1 MTQTPILEVRHL
13 YKIFAPL
20 DFRGEKKMAYKLL
33 ELGAT
38 RQDVLEATG
47 MTAAVTDVSFR
58 VGKGEIFVLIGL
70 SGSGKSTLV
79 RCLNMLHRPS
89 RGEVLIDGEDIT
101 AYDEVKLQKL
111 RRTKISMVF
120 QNGGLLAHRDVMG
133 NVGYGLEIRGV
144 KKAEREAK
152 ALEMIRMVGLEGHER
167 ESLDS
172 LSGGMRQRVGIAR
185 ALASDP
191 DILLMD
197 EAFSALDPLVKNDL
211 QFELLRIQ
219 EQTGKTIIFI
229 THDINEAFKL
239 GSRVGILR
247 DGRMIQLDTPEKM
260 LSAPANDYVRRFIDS
275 VDTTKVL
282 TVKHIMTVPGS
293 VIKKTDGANV
303 ALNSMRASGVSSA
316 YVVSDYMHFD
326 GIITLEGAL
335 SVRDGKKTFEEA
347 IIREVPFVRNLDA
360 PVSSIV
366 PLAAKT
372 QYPLAPVSSIVPL
385 AAKTQY
391 PLAVVDEHDVFRG
404 IVTKASVLSSLSV

>member
-47 MTAAVTDVSFR
+47 RTAAVTDVSFR

-144 KKAEREAK
+144 KKEEREAK

-372 QYPLAPVSSIVPL
+372 QYPLA
-385 AAKTQY
+385 
-391 PLAVVDEHDVFRG
+391 VVDEHDVFRG

>member
-144 KKAEREAK
+144 KKEEREAK

-191 DILLMD
+191 DFLLMD

-372 QYPLAPVSSIVPL
+372 QYPLA
-385 AAKTQY
+385 
-391 PLAVVDEHDVFRG
+391 VVDEHDVFRG

>member
-372 QYPLAPVSSIVPL
+372 QYPLA
-385 AAKTQY
+385 
-391 PLAVVDEHDVFRG
+391 VVDEHDVFRG

>member
-229 THDINEAFKL
+229 THNINEAFKL

-366 PLAAKT
+366 PL
-372 QYPLAPVSSIVPL
+372 V
-385 AAKTQY
+385 AKTQY

>member
-144 KKAEREAK
+144 KKEEREAK
-152 ALEMIRMVGLEGHER
+152 ALEMIRMVGLEVHER

-372 QYPLAPVSSIVPL
+372 QYPLA
-385 AAKTQY
+385 
-391 PLAVVDEHDVFRG
+391 VVDEHDVFRG

>member
-144 KKAEREAK
+144 KKEEREAK

-247 DGRMIQLDTPEKM
+247 DGRMIQHDTPEKM

-372 QYPLAPVSSIVPL
+372 QYPLA
-385 AAKTQY
+385 
-391 PLAVVDEHDVFRG
+391 VVDEHDVFRG

>member
-144 KKAEREAK
+144 KKEEREAK

-191 DILLMD
+191 NILLMD

-372 QYPLAPVSSIVPL
+372 QYPLA
-385 AAKTQY
+385 
-391 PLAVVDEHDVFRG
+391 VVDEHDVFRG

>member
-197 EAFSALDPLVKNDL
+197 EAFSALDPLVKKDL

-347 IIREVPFVRNLDA
+347 IIRGVPFVRNLD
-360 PVSSIV
+360 
-366 PLAAKT
+366 
-372 QYPLAPVSSIVPL
+372 APVSSIVPL

>member
-347 IIREVPFVRNLDA
+347 IIRGVPFVRNLD
-360 PVSSIV
+360 
-366 PLAAKT
+366 
-372 QYPLAPVSSIVPL
+372 APVSSIVPL

>member
-191 DILLMD
+191 DILLME

-372 QYPLAPVSSIVPL
+372 QYPLA
-385 AAKTQY
+385 
-391 PLAVVDEHDVFRG
+391 VVDEHDVFRG

>member
-38 RQDVLEATG
+38 RQDVLETTG

-372 QYPLAPVSSIVPL
+372 QYPLA
-385 AAKTQY
+385 
-391 PLAVVDEHDVFRG
+391 VVDEHDVFRG

>member
-144 KKAEREAK
+144 KKEEREAK

-260 LSAPANDYVRRFIDS
+260 LSVPANDYVRRFIDS

-372 QYPLAPVSSIVPL
+372 QYPLA
-385 AAKTQY
+385 
-391 PLAVVDEHDVFRG
+391 VVDEHDVFRG

>member
-120 QNGGLLAHRDVMG
+120 QNGGLLAHRDVMC

-144 KKAEREAK
+144 KKEEREAK

-282 TVKHIMTVPGS
+282 TVKHIMPVPGS

-372 QYPLAPVSSIVPL
+372 QYPLA
-385 AAKTQY
+385 
-391 PLAVVDEHDVFRG
+391 VVDEHDVFRG

>member
-144 KKAEREAK
+144 KKEEREAK

-275 VDTTKVL
+275 VDTIKVL

-372 QYPLAPVSSIVPL
+372 QYPLA
-385 AAKTQY
+385 
-391 PLAVVDEHDVFRG
+391 VVDEHDVFRG

>member
-79 RCLNMLHRPS
+79 RCINMLHRPS

-372 QYPLAPVSSIVPL
+372 QYPLA
-385 AAKTQY
+385 
-391 PLAVVDEHDVFRG
+391 VVDEHDVFRG

>member
-282 TVKHIMTVPGS
+282 TDKHIMTVPGS

-372 QYPLAPVSSIVPL
+372 QYPLA
-385 AAKTQY
+385 
-391 PLAVVDEHDVFRG
+391 VVDEHDVFRG

>member
-144 KKAEREAK
+144 KKKEREAK

-372 QYPLAPVSSIVPL
+372 QYPLA
-385 AAKTQY
+385 
-391 PLAVVDEHDVFRG
+391 VVDEHDVFRG